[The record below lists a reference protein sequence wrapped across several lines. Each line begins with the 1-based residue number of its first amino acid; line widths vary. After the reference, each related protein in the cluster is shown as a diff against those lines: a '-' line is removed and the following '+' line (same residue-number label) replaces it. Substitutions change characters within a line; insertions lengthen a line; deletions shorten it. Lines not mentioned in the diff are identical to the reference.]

1 MSLLALLQTGC
12 LIAFAGLLLV
22 AAWRDLRTMRIANG
36 FSLAIVG
43 AFGVWAVAGLAG
55 GALSL
60 QALAWAIACGA
71 GLFALGAAAFAVG
84 MIGGGD
90 VKLMAA
96 VGLFAGPAL
105 LLDFLTIMALAGGA
119 LGFAVL
125 AGAPIGSASTRG
137 GEMTVRARLRGG
149 LPYGPAIATGGLWV
163 AALRIAG

>member
-12 LIAFAGLLLV
+12 LIAFAGVLLV

-43 AFGVWAVAGLAG
+43 AFGLWAVVGLAAG
-55 GALSL
+55 TLSL

-71 GLFALGAAAFAVG
+71 GLFALGAGAFAMG

-105 LLDFLTIMALAGGA
+105 LLEFLTVMALAGGA

-125 AGAPIGSASTRG
+125 AGAPLGAAAGRG
-137 GEMTVRARLRGG
+137 EATVRARLRGG

-163 AALRIAG
+163 AALRVAG